1 MARMRIAGTLFASL
15 CLAGISQPASAA
27 QLQTAVLA
35 GGCYWGVES
44 VYEHVKGVQDVVSG
58 YAGGN
63 RSGLTRGQGD
73 DPGFAEAVR
82 IHFDPAQISYDQL
95 LQIFFEV
102 AHDATQLN
110 RQGPDIGP
118 RYRSAIFPQS
128 AQQRAISQQFL
139 AKLRPQRI
147 TTRIEGGGFEVA
159 APEEQDFVRKHSNVA
174 YVRTYDLPKLAELK
188 RKYPQFWRD

>member
-1 MARMRIAGTLFASL
+1 MKILTIMAGALGLALASP
-15 CLAGISQPASAA
+15 AASAP
-27 QLQTAVLA
+27 QQTAVLA

-44 VYEHVKGVQDVVSG
+44 VYEHVKGVSDVVSG

-63 RSGLTRGQGD
+63 RSGLTRSQGE

-82 IHFDPAQISYDQL
+82 IRFDPAQISYAQL

-102 AHDATQLN
+102 AHDPTQLN

-118 RYRSAIFPQS
+118 RYRSAIFPQNTE
-128 AQQRAISQQFL
+128 QRAISQQFL

-147 TTRIEGGGFEVA
+147 VTKIESGDFEAA
-159 APEEQDFVRKHSNVA
+159 APEEQDFVSKHPRVP
-174 YVRTYDLPKLAELK
+174 YVLINDVPKLAELK
-188 RKYPQFWRD
+188 RRYPQLWRD